1 MRPLPR
7 IKFIWGAGRVIR
19 GRWYLGL
26 FGFYD
31 RVEGEPDSGL
41 AISLRGTLVWG
52 AALGA
57 LAYVG
62 AATALHAVWARNP
75 YNELTRADALL
86 YPFRRGVIAEKKGRA
101 FIAEGQAYFLEK
113 KFQDAASLLRHGL
126 ARLPADPE
134 ARITLAQIHTLAN
147 QRSLALA
154 VLEEGLQAMAYP
166 GRRYLEA
173 LVAAAAAADD
183 HARIVD
189 VAARFLAPGAPA
201 GAEGDGRWFRERKF
215 AALLALGRHEEA
227 LALGRGTGMTP
238 LGVEQQ
244 VLALLELKR
253 ADEALAVLNDAAAVA
268 ADEPALVARLKV
280 RIWREAGRRAEMD
293 AALAELRALG
303 PADPAPLVYA
313 VVQRLLAGQ
322 TAAAEASLE
331 DFIFRFGG
339 SAQHLVLL
347 AEPLAELNAESL
359 LVRIIAAARERGQ
372 PLARLQSLLLQV
384 QAMRGDWG
392 AAARTL
398 AGIAVPPREPLA
410 ATLWREWMER
420 LIEAGRTPSD
430 AAHLALVDFLRTRP
444 WPVAVF
450 RQTVTALKSGGQE
463 AAVRDVIG
471 LAARIFPA
479 SAWVRDEAAR
489 LAEARA
495 EAQLDPALAR
505 RRAVLD
511 PAALEESA
519 LWAQV
524 ERMQAQRDW
533 GQLDE
538 WIRAAMSARPTPGWL
553 TRRDPDLRLVQ
564 IGVALGLQDKP
575 ALITAARVYLNGD
588 EHRAQHVL
596 VLAEQAAAEG
606 ATDLA
611 RTLLREI
618 NRRTPEFAEA
628 AALLRRL
635 PGPE

>member
-41 AISLRGTLVWG
+41 AFSLRGALAWG

-62 AATALHAVWARNP
+62 TATALHAVWTRNP

-86 YPFRRGVIAEKKGRA
+86 YPFRRGMIAEKKGRA
-101 FIAEGQAYFLEK
+101 FIAQGQAYFLEK

-126 ARLPADPE
+126 ARHPADPE

-154 VLEEGLQAMAYP
+154 VLEEGLGVMAYP

-173 LVAAAAAADD
+173 LVAAATAADD
-183 HARIVD
+183 HARIVE

-201 GAEGDGRWFRERKF
+201 GAKGDERWFRERKF

-253 ADEALAVLNDAAAVA
+253 AGEALTMLTDAAAVA
-268 ADEPALVARLKV
+268 AAEPALVARLKV
-280 RIWREAGRRAEMD
+280 RVWREAGRMAEMD
-293 AALAELRALG
+293 AALAQLRALG
-303 PADPAPLVYA
+303 PADPSPLVYA
-313 VVQRLLAGQ
+313 VVQRMLAGQ
-322 TAAAEASLE
+322 AAAAEAALE
-331 DFIFRFGG
+331 DFVFRFGG
-339 SAQHLVLL
+339 NAEHLVLL

-359 LVRIIAAARERGQ
+359 LVRILAAARERGH

-392 AAARTL
+392 AAGRTL

-410 ATLWREWMER
+410 ATLWREWMAR
-420 LIEAGRTPSD
+420 LIEAGRTQSD
-430 AAHLALVDFLRTRP
+430 AAQLALLDFLRTRP

-450 RQTVTALKSGGQE
+450 RQTVTALKSGGRE

-489 LAEARA
+489 LAEAQA
-495 EAQLDPALAR
+495 GPALAR
-505 RRAVLD
+505 RRAVPD
-511 PAALEESA
+511 PEVLEEPTF
-519 LWAQV
+519 WAQV
-524 ERMQAQRDW
+524 ERLQAQRQW
-533 GQLDE
+533 GPLDE
-538 WIRAAMSARPTPGWL
+538 WIRAAMSARPAPVWL

-564 IGVALGLQDKP
+564 ISVALGLQDKP
-575 ALITAARVYLNGD
+575 ALITAARMYLNGD

-596 VLAEQAAAEG
+596 VLAERAAGEG

-611 RTLLREI
+611 RTLLREV
-618 NRRTPEFAEA
+618 NRRSPELTEA